1 MSFNSLNNQLPQQ
14 KLGTK
19 LYRGT
24 VVANADPLHLDR
36 IQVAIPN
43 LFDPELG
50 EVPWI
55 FPIKHSMFGQGVGV
69 GQFGVPPVGST
80 VVVQLQDND
89 PQFAYYSGGLLT
101 KGAEVQDLQPG
112 QYRTIDPSG
121 SVLNID
127 TINNIF
133 DYNHISGVT
142 FHIEQGTLS
151 IVCTKDLAVN
161 ISGNSNITTNGDTVV
176 NTSNGTV
183 NASGNLSYKCNTF
196 RVDASVAQFN
206 CPVQTGP
213 LSTPFGGGTA
223 TITGGIKN
231 TGGRIESNGIVLETH
246 VHGGVETGGGNTSG
260 PK

>member
-14 KLGTK
+14 KLGSR

-24 VVANADPLHLDR
+24 VIDNNDPLHLDR
-36 IQVAIPN
+36 VKVAVSN

-55 FPIKHSMFGQGVGV
+55 FPIKHSPFGQGANV
-69 GQFGVPPVGST
+69 GQFGVPAVGST
-80 VVVQLQDND
+80 VVVELQDND
-89 PQFAYYSGGLLT
+89 PQFAYYSGGLLVQ
-101 KGAEVQDLQPG
+101 GNEIQDLQPG
-112 QYRTIDPSG
+112 QYRTVDPSG
-121 SVLNID
+121 STLDID
-127 TINNIF
+127 TVNNIF
-133 DYNHISGVT
+133 NYNHVSGVT

-151 IVCTKDLAVN
+151 ITCNKDLNVN
-161 ISGNSNITTNGDTVV
+161 ISGNSNITTNGDTTV
-176 NTSNGTV
+176 NTANGTV
-183 NASGNLSYKCNTF
+183 NASGNLNYKCNTF
-196 RVDASVAQFN
+196 KVDASLAQFN

-231 TGGRIESNGIVLETH
+231 TGGQIESNGIVLETH
-246 VHGGVETGGGNTSG
+246 VHGGVQTGGGNTGG